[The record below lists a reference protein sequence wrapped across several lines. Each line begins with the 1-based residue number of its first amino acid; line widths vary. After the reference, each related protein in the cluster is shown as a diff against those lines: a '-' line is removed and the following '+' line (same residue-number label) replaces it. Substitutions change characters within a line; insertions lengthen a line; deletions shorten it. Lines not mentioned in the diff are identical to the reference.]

1 MAASV
6 ADSKEQQPMLESV
19 PTPSRKPLPVP
30 AACNARR
37 ADRRHVTVPVQA
49 LLGTSPKCTMARSPP
64 RGSIKACRPTSPS
77 PCAKLSSTERRHSNP
92 SFGLS
97 SDLCSPLSP
106 PVRAVK
112 TLRFQ
117 SSRSPSPPI
126 SREAPESTLAGLPK
140 PKARARTQSAPRRS
154 GDPFNLYR
162 FVDAQSENGTFD
174 RALREI
180 QAGRKSS
187 CWMWFV
193 IPSPPYMKNNIEHG
207 SSTNRKYAIR
217 SDQEGKAYLN
227 YEADGV
233 DLRSNYF
240 AILSAV
246 CQHLIAGKAARSV
259 IGSFDEPKLA
269 SSIIFFE
276 RLTRN
281 EDNEL
286 NGLLLKLAGLMN
298 LQLATGN

>member
-1 MAASV
+1 MDMDASM
-6 ADSKEQQPMLESV
+6 ADSKEPQPILESV
-19 PTPSRKPLPVP
+19 PTPNRKPLP
-30 AACNARR
+30 ASNAPIGGKRPN
-37 ADRRHVTVPVQA
+37 RRHVTAPVQA
-49 LLGTSPKCTMARSPP
+49 LMGTSPKCMDRSARSPP
-64 RGSIKACRPTSPS
+64 RFVKVCQASSPNT
-77 PCAKLSSTERRHSNP
+77 CAKPCILERRP
-92 SFGLS
+92 
-97 SDLCSPLSP
+97 SDLSPPLSPLSP

-117 SSRSPSPPI
+117 SMRSPSPPVA
-126 SREAPESTLAGLPK
+126 REPPDSPKLPK
-140 PKARARTQSAPRRS
+140 PKARARSQSAPRRES
-154 GDPFNLYR
+154 DPFNLYR
-162 FVDAQSENGTFD
+162 FVDAQSENGTFE
-174 RALREI
+174 RALKEI
-180 QAGRKSS
+180 KAGRKSS

-240 AILSAV
+240 SILSAV
-246 CQHLIAGKAARSV
+246 CEHLVAGKAARSV
-259 IGSFDEPKLA
+259 IGGFDEPKLS

-286 NGLLLKLAGLMN
+286 NSLLLKLAGLMN